1 MRVFAS
7 ELLND
12 TGRVDKQQLMSGR
25 PTFEDPL
32 TMQEVPG
39 DNHCVEVLGEAW
51 CAWRFDGLAQLTLL
65 GNEKKKGRFVKHQQI
80 DCDHRVSALTG
91 FRRALVTLNGWL

>member
-1 MRVFAS
+1 
-7 ELLND
+7 
-12 TGRVDKQQLMSGR
+12 MSGR

-51 CAWRFDGLAQLTLL
+51 CAWRFDGLARLTLL